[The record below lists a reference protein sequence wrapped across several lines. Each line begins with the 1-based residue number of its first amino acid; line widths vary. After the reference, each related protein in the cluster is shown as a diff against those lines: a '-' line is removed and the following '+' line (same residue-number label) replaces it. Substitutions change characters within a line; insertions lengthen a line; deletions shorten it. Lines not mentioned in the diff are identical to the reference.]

1 MKKWHIVAVCLL
13 GLLLLAWSEAAVA
26 GPKVAIV
33 QGDEKILKGSVIAPE
48 RWLGYLP
55 KHPEG
60 GRQDLGWTLEYTP
73 ESIQEVER
81 MVRKAVDL
89 AGGWPVKQGDTVFI
103 KFNGNNDQWYLL
115 STGHGKAEDFAA
127 TNTDGRIAR
136 AVALLCKESGASRI
150 IIGEAA
156 GLANSIGAMR
166 VWGAEMAVKDA
177 GAELV
182 DLDNVPYRWVPA
194 PHALAAKEY
203 AIPEVVLDAD
213 VVISV
218 ANLKTHGF
226 AGTTGVMKNIG
237 IGVPPN
243 KVYGAPKTGLR
254 HDVLHKTIADVC
266 DIVKPKYQI
275 LGAIYG
281 GEGAGPTMC
290 HGIYQGIILAGED
303 PVAMDYVGTACMGE
317 LPERFGYLRVAQ
329 QIGVGTYKDIQV
341 VGKQISEV
349 MKQYA
354 PLPGHGPGSFGE
366 VWGWQ

>member
-1 MKKWHIVAVCLL
+1 
-13 GLLLLAWSEAAVA
+13 LLAWSEAAVA